1 MAGRSVP
8 MEPLGPTATHPR
20 SGLSPTSKQPRAATP
35 GNGGGNPPPGAGEHP
50 TLALIG
56 RGLRPTSAAIYR
68 RDVADFLRWLG
79 RPPEEATS
87 ADIAG
92 YLAGR
97 AVSPSSSDRRLAAL
111 AHFYR
116 AGIDA
121 ADWTIDPT
129 AGTARARRGG
139 WR

>member
-8 MEPLGPTATHPR
+8 MQSLGPTATHPR
-20 SGLSPTSKQPRAATP
+20 SGLFPTSKQPRDATP
-35 GNGGGNPPPGAGEHP
+35 GNGGGKPSPGADEHP

-56 RGLRPTSAAIYR
+56 PGLRPTSAAIYR
-68 RDVADFLRWLG
+68 RDVADFLRWWE

-87 ADIAG
+87 ADVVG

-97 AVSPSSSDRRLAAL
+97 AASPASSDRRLAAL

-116 AGIDA
+116 AGVDTA
-121 ADWTIDPT
+121 GWTINPT
-129 AGTARARRGG
+129 AGLVRARRGQ